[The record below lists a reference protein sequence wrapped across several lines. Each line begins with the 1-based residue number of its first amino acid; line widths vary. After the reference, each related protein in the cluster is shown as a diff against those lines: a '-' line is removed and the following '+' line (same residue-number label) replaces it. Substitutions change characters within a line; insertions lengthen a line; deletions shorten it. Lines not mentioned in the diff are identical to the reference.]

1 VEVVVGNKQIAMK
14 RVVSVKVDYF
24 GVLAATVRQH
34 LVVVLALMYIKPNL
48 AQVYYNYHTIP
59 YHTIPYHTIPY
70 HTIPYHTHC
79 QFIKIWHYCTIKI
92 QLFQFISIQFLKIR
106 PVMIIFLTFR
116 MVFRLMNPVVIF
128 VSIITFYNIT

>member
-59 YHTIPYHTIPY
+59 YHTIPYHNIPY
-70 HTIPYHTHC
+70 HTIPYKNVKHNYTNNNSYGS
-79 QFIKIWHYCTIKI
+79 FVPY
-92 QLFQFISIQFLKIR
+92 SIF
-106 PVMIIFLTFR
+106 
-116 MVFRLMNPVVIF
+116 
-128 VSIITFYNIT
+128 